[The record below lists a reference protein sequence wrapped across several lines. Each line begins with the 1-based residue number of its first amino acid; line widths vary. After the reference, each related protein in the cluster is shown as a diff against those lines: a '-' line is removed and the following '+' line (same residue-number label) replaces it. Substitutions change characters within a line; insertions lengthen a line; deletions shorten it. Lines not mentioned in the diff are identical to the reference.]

1 MTTITHAIFCLD
13 FVALTPV
20 VIKVEPHADPS
31 KIQTAVWTLPTAWA
45 VQKDME
51 RRAAD
56 YEREADEADRAGR
69 VEIARITRDF
79 ASNTLTLATD
89 LLEALRGAQ
98 HMARAA

>member
-1 MTTITHAIFCLD
+1 MATITRAIFCLD

-56 YEREADEADRAGR
+56 YERDADEAERAGR
-69 VEIARITRDF
+69 VECARVTRDF
-79 ASNTLTLATD
+79 ASNTLTLAAD
-89 LLEALRGAQ
+89 LLVVLQGAEQ
-98 HMARAA
+98 RVAA